1 MKEYLT
7 IFTTTKKEILSKYQL
22 KIKKQLQSHYLDNR
36 TFKYTH
42 KNILDNL
49 FEEIMRVNTPI
60 FKDFPLSWDLF
71 RDRNDLYSKN
81 SELHILSNEVHSQ
94 FKEELDNLPK
104 KKYAYK
110 KFIEEITILET
121 LILASDIFKQNYEI
135 VKMMFELNQFK
146 WFKLIPNSNDESY
159 LALKTEY
166 SNKKNSNSLDTSEN
180 TFNSVRNLKNDLKS
194 KDLNVVDKIDLN
206 SIDFDSLEK
215 IVEKIAISKIEEN
228 SNSQDEKTF
237 MNTTQVAEM
246 LHLEKQTIY
255 GLVHEDKI
263 PYEKVGQKLY
273 FMKDAIINW
282 VLSGRKKV
290 VPEDEEVENFFN
302 TKHKYNK

>member
-7 IFTTTKKEILSKYQL
+7 IFTTAKKEILSKYQL

-42 KNILDNL
+42 ENILDNL

-94 FKEELDNLPK
+94 FKEELGNLPK

-146 WFKLIPNSNDESY
+146 WFKLISNSNDESY

-166 SNKKNSNSLDTSEN
+166 SNKMNSNSLDTSEN

-273 FMKDAIINW
+273 FMKDEIINW